1 MRLLGRRVS
10 DSSEGQVLVIVAL
23 GFIVLLGFAGLV
35 IDIGMADSTQR
46 YERSVV
52 DAASLA
58 GAQQLQLA
66 GSRQVGAAQYADA
79 RTVAMQ
85 NLVNEVARGASTP
98 VCATGGSAPY
108 AVDVVRCPIPNT
120 PYRVSIRAP
129 SPECISNGCD
139 ISRSVLV
146 SVTRVNLPTTFARL
160 FGQSGW
166 DVSQAS
172 VAGLHNIGKY
182 AVITLRPPKPQKNGS
197 DANFDDINIKGTN
210 TLLQVITGDI
220 GTNTNLNLTG
230 GGAVSLDIG
239 FDVHHF
245 DTYLAWTPPP
255 TEEVLPST
263 IPDPNYVYPTRT
275 GAPTHSAA
283 NLSDA
288 QDTPATCA
296 LQQLKVPL
304 QYTVGGTPIQT
315 MPASKVTC
323 YKPGVYTQQLSN
335 AHNDEAVL
343 LEPGV
348 YFFDGGV
355 KLGVGAFVGGY
366 EAGKPGVALV
376 FNECS
381 SGCLFNGN
389 NSPLIALNG
398 GSKFNNANGQEAT
411 AAVGFD
417 GQLVQTNAGFN
428 PNEIPMTLLVQKD
441 PNCVVA
447 DQEPGACNDNA
458 NNTLNIAGGGALY
471 LAGVQYAPTDNITI
485 NGGAAG
491 TGYVGQI
498 VGWTVTYTGG
508 STIKQTF
515 PANLGAGVLRL
526 DEACSGTDSH
536 NALCYP

>member
-1 MRLLGRRVS
+1 MRRLRERLS
-10 DSSEGQVLVIVAL
+10 DKAEGQVLVIVAV

-46 YERSVV
+46 YERSIV
-52 DAASLA
+52 DASSLA

-66 GSRQVGAAQYADA
+66 GTRQVGAAQYADA

-85 NLVNEVARGASTP
+85 NLVNEVAPGASTP
-98 VCATGGSAPY
+98 ACTTGGSAPY
-108 AVDVVRCPIPNT
+108 PADVVRCAIPNT

-129 SPECISNGCD
+129 SPVCISAGCD

-146 SVTRVNLPTTFARL
+146 SVTRLNLPTIFARL

-166 DVSQAS
+166 DVSQAA

-197 DANFDDINIKGTN
+197 DANFDDISVKGTN
-210 TLLQVITGDI
+210 TLLQVIAGDI
-220 GTNTNLNLTG
+220 GTNTNLNVTG
-230 GGAVSLDIG
+230 GGAVTLDIG

-255 TEEVLPST
+255 TEEVLPTT
-263 IPDPNYVYPTRT
+263 IADPNYAYPTRT
-275 GAPTHSAA
+275 GAPTYSAA

-288 QDTPATCA
+288 RDSAANCA

-304 QYTVGGTPIQT
+304 QYTVGGTPIKT
-315 MPASKVTC
+315 MLATNVSC
-323 YKPGVYTQQLSN
+323 YKPGIYTQQLSN
-335 AHNDEAVL
+335 AHNNEAIL
-343 LEPGV
+343 LEPGL
-348 YFFDGGV
+348 YFFDAGV

-366 EAGKPGVALV
+366 EAGNPGVALV
-376 FNECS
+376 FNECN
-381 SGCLFNGN
+381 SGCVFDGN
-389 NSPLIALNG
+389 NSPVIALNG
-398 GSKFNNANGQEAT
+398 GTKFNNANGQEAT

-417 GQLVQTNAGFN
+417 SQPVQTNAGFK
-428 PNEIPMTLLVQKD
+428 PSEIPITLLVEKD

-447 DQEPGACNDNA
+447 DEEPGSCNDNA
-458 NNTLNIAGGGALY
+458 NNTLNIAGNGALY
-471 LAGVQYAPTDNITI
+471 LAGAQYAPTDNIKI
-485 NGGAAG
+485 SGGSAG

-498 VGWTVTYTGG
+498 VGWTVTYSGG

-515 PANLGAGVLRL
+515 PANLGVGVLRL
-526 DEACSGTDSH
+526 DASCSGTDSH
-536 NALCYP
+536 NASCYP